1 MTDDKTNPRP
11 DDPVDLDELTPA
23 FDDADGLR
31 RSVRRAIGRTA
42 VDAAALALIILVIGA
57 LVSVLVLQPLVL
69 NRGDRAATAA
79 RAAYEAPMIFNP
91 GVEVSRFRID
101 SGLWVRETTV
111 EVGVPLGTGVERLD
125 QVVSEIGMFSL
136 DLPRIVG
143 SPSVLVPMSDVL
155 GGLDPG
161 TVTTVSF
168 SVPTPLS
175 IEDAQRLA
183 DDPGADV
190 RLTWAGFDAVSS
202 ELGQPGYPL
211 CRTMETPD
219 RDLFAATSAS
229 AGGTL
234 MSGPPS
240 VERALSSVR
249 AALDAIAA
257 DSSVAT
263 ALAGGASGAVESLAQ
278 ALEGEVAV
286 TSFVVTG
293 PTPEV
298 VAFLDDLG
306 VSDGLVLAVGFY
318 SWGSPICGR

>member
-1 MTDDKTNPRP
+1 MTTDQNTPGP
-11 DDPVDLDELTPA
+11 DDPISFGDLSLPSN
-23 FDDADGLR
+23 DDLR

-42 VDAAALALIILVIGA
+42 IDAAALTIIILVVG
-57 LVSVLVLQPLVL
+57 LVLSLFVIQPLVM

-101 SGLWVRETTV
+101 SGLWGRTV
-111 EVGVPLGTGVERLD
+111 TAQVGIPLGSGIEGLD
-125 QVVSEIGMFSL
+125 DLTSDLGLFSL
-136 DLPRIVG
+136 EVPRLTW
-143 SPSVLVPMSDVL
+143 PPAALVPMSDVL
-155 GGLDPG
+155 PGLDPG
-161 TVTTVSF
+161 TVVTVAF
-168 SVPTPLS
+168 GLPGPLS
-175 IEDAQRLA
+175 LDAAQSLA

-190 RLTWAGFDAVSS
+190 RLTWAGFDAFSS
-202 ELGQPGYPL
+202 ALGQPGYPL

-234 MSGPPS
+234 TSGPPS
-240 VERALSSVR
+240 VERALSSMR
-249 AALDAIAA
+249 DALEAIAA
-257 DSSVAT
+257 DDEVAA
-263 ALAGGASGAVESLAQ
+263 ALAGGVGGAVASLA
-278 ALEGEVAV
+278 EVLDGDMAV

-306 VSDGLVLAVGFY
+306 VTDGQVLAVGFY
-318 SWGSPICGR
+318 SWGSPVCGR

>member
-1 MTDDKTNPRP
+1 MTDMNQEAE
-11 DDPVDLDELTPA
+11 DPVVFDDLDLPFE
-23 FDDADGLR
+23 DEDGLQ

-42 VDAAALALIILVIGA
+42 VDAAALTVIILVVGLLLSLFVI
-57 LVSVLVLQPLVL
+57 QPLVL
-69 NRGDRAATAA
+69 NRSDRAAIAA
-79 RAAYEAPMIFNP
+79 RAAYESPMIFNP

-101 SGLWVRETTV
+101 SGLLGRATTV
-111 EVGVPLGTGVERLD
+111 QAGIPLGTSIYSLD
-125 QVVSEIGMFSL
+125 DVVSEINLFSL
-136 DLPRIVG
+136 DLPRLVRG
-143 SPSVLVPMSDVL
+143 PSTFVPLSDVL
-155 GGLDPG
+155 PGLDPG
-161 TVTTVSF
+161 TVSTVSF
-168 SVPTPLS
+168 YVPAPLS
-175 IEDAQRLA
+175 IEAAQALA
-183 DDPGADV
+183 DDPGSDV
-190 RLTWAGFDAVSS
+190 RLTWVGFDALSS

-240 VERALSSVR
+240 VERALASVR
-249 AALDAIAA
+249 DALGTIASHDGVAAAIANGSRGA
-257 DSSVAT
+257 VSS
-263 ALAGGASGAVESLAQ
+263 LAG
-278 ALEGEVAV
+278 ALEGPVAV

-298 VAFLDDLG
+298 IDFLDDLG